1 MDLNTLTEA
10 ERAIVITALD
20 AHRKDLLRKA
30 QDAHNR
36 GVKEGYTNAVLDE
49 VTSYS
54 AQAGAVKAVERKAVG
69 VGYYVK

>member
-1 MDLNTLTEA
+1 MNLNNLTEA

-20 AHRKDLLRKA
+20 AHRKDLLLKA
-30 QDAHNR
+30 QKAHNR

-49 VTSYS
+49 VTRYT
-54 AQAGAVKAVERKAVG
+54 AQAGEVKAVERKAVG

>member
-36 GVKEGYTNAVLDE
+36 GVKEGYTDTVLDE
-49 VTSYS
+49 VT
-54 AQAGAVKAVERKAVG
+54 AFTDKAGEVAKVERKAVG
-69 VGYYVK
+69 VGYYTK